1 MRDLEYNFTY
11 RKKDKGYQIILS
23 YKDNKGRW
31 RQKSRQGFE
40 TKKLAKA
47 AGDKLLD
54 EAKEKALNVL
64 DESMKDITLRQ
75 VFELFLLENNA
86 VLEYNTRALYTQ
98 ALQAFIK
105 IADVPV
111 VEITHSDIIDCMSPM
126 KYAVSTKNLYLSKVG
141 RVFRYAIETLEI
153 LAANPVSKVPKEKDK
168 RQKKTQVISADDFK
182 TLLDTVRQK
191 NYTAYVKIA
200 IAGYAGLR
208 YGEIVGLTWD
218 NVDLKDGMISVT
230 AQLSALGKNKYT
242 IKPTKSM
249 NGYRDIPIPQEL
261 VRILRAYKK
270 NSVTRIDRRIFADKT
285 SEAKYIDA
293 LISRINKGTSIHSL
307 RHTYATRLIAT
318 GFDVRTVAALLGD
331 RVETVLKTY
340 VHYTD
345 EMREK
350 AKENINKV
358 FA

>member
-54 EAKEKALNVL
+54 EAKEKALNVV

-105 IADVPV
+105 IADIPV
-111 VEITHSDIIDCMSPM
+111 VEITHSDIIDSMSPM
-126 KYAVSTKNLYLSKVG
+126 KYAVSTKKLYLSKVG
-141 RVFRYAIETLEI
+141 RVFRYAIDTLEI
-153 LAANPVSKVPKEKDK
+153 VTANPVAKVPKEKDK

-249 NGYRDIPIPQEL
+249 NGYRDIPIPKEL
-261 VRILRAYKK
+261 SQILHEYKHA
-270 NSVTRIDRRIFADKT
+270 SVLRIDRRLFTDKT
-285 SEAKYIDA
+285 SRA
-293 LISRINKGTSIHSL
+293 LCVDKLIARICQGSSIHSL
-307 RHTYATRLIAT
+307 RHTYATRLLAN
-318 GFDVRTVAALLGD
+318 GVDVKTVAALLGD
-331 RVETVLKTY
+331 TVETVMNTY
-340 VHYTD
+340 VHYSD

-350 AKENINKV
+350 AKKDIDRI

>member
-11 RKKDKGYQIILS
+11 REKDKGFQVILS

-31 RQKSRQGFE
+31 RQKSRQGFK

-54 EAKEKALNVL
+54 EVKEKALNVL

-105 IADVPV
+105 IADIPV
-111 VEITHSDIIDCMSPM
+111 VEITHSDIIDSMSPM

-182 TLLDTVRQK
+182 IMLKSVRQK

-208 YGEIVGLTWD
+208 YGEIVGLTWG
-218 NVDLKDGMISVT
+218 NVDLKAGIISVT
-230 AQLSALGKNKYT
+230 AQLSATGKNQYT

-261 VRILRAYKK
+261 IQILRAYKK
-270 NSVTRIDRRIFADKT
+270 NSVIRIDRRIFADKT